1 MRRQS
6 TYNQNSNIK
15 IILYALGFVLFAGIA
30 FLKVHDIQ
38 VPTEHVSQ
46 EIVVNLDN

>member
-30 FLKVHDIQ
+30 VSHGSISLKRSI
-38 VPTEHVSQ
+38 TIK
-46 EIVVNLDN
+46 IVI